1 MSRGQ
6 SSLFKTPPVGSMVLN
21 PWEGELTSFF
31 SLQRHMH
38 KKQGSP
44 LTLKTNSFI
53 ACSDQVQAEER

>member
-1 MSRGQ
+1 
-6 SSLFKTPPVGSMVLN
+6 MVLN